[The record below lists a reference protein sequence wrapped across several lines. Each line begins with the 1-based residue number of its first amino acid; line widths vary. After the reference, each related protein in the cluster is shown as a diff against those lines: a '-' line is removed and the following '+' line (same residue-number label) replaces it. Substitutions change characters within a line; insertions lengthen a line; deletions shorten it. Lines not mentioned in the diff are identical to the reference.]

1 VRLTIAAL
9 LCQAKLDIFV
19 REGLT
24 VKVTLTDEVAMN
36 AKPAADVTGPGTL
49 FCSFCGKSQHEVKKL
64 IAGPAVFICDA
75 CVRLCVGII
84 DTSPDLDPSTPQAKL
99 DWPENVATENLL
111 GLLKAQEKT
120 FGEVAARL
128 QKSVEILRQREVS
141 WQQIGDALSVSRQA
155 AWERFS

>member
-1 VRLTIAAL
+1 
-9 LCQAKLDIFV
+9 
-19 REGLT
+19 
-24 VKVTLTDEVAMN
+24 MN
-36 AKPAADVTGPGTL
+36 AKPAAAVGTL

-75 CVRLCVGII
+75 CVGLCVTII
-84 DTSPDLDPSTPQAKL
+84 DTSPDPDPSTPQAKL